1 MNQTTKKHL
10 SNSQQQISRRICHS
24 NQHPVILKFVQSIN
38 ILKLI
43 YSYVRHSI
51 KNQFLNIIVNE
62 KQFFSKNDHKQ

>member
-10 SNSQQQISRRICHS
+10 LNSHQDFKKNLSLTS
-24 NQHPVILKFVQSIN
+24 ASVILKFVQSIN

-51 KNQFLNIIVNE
+51 KNQFLNIIMNE